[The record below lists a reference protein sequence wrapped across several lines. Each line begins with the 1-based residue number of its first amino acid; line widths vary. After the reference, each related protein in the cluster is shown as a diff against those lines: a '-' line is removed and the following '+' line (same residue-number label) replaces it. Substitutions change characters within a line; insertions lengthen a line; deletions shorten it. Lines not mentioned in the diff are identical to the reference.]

1 MGKNKEGKGCPESQ
15 KKEKP
20 PFKKKL
26 SKKSFQN
33 GRKFLTS
40 GDVDDE
46 FLVAL
51 VMDLHC
57 FVEVMP
63 KIRTK
68 IVQLGD
74 TQDQIEGSHSVKA
87 KEREQKLKI
96 ECNQCDI
103 CRTAHLDRMCSIGK
117 KRIV

>member
-1 MGKNKEGKGCPESQ
+1 
-15 KKEKP
+15 
-20 PFKKKL
+20 
-26 SKKSFQN
+26 
-33 GRKFLTS
+33 
-40 GDVDDE
+40 
-46 FLVAL
+46 
-51 VMDLHC
+51 MDLHC

-96 ECNQCDI
+96 ECNQCNI

-117 KRIV
+117 KRIVLDLCAQTGKLTRS